1 MSLKPLK
8 KSDLEK
14 EWMKP
19 HRSKKI
25 LIHPEYHLIVT
36 EGTKTEP
43 NYFRAIQ
50 EQINQRYPGKIQLDI
65 HGQGDNTVNL
75 FDQACAYVKSS
86 PNTYKHVWVVY
97 DIDDFPPDR
106 INLTAELCQ
115 RSSTEETIYHPLWSN
130 QCIELWF
137 LLHFCYFQSDLHRS
151 AYSEKLTRYMV
162 SHGYGPYQKNRP
174 DIFGALRPHMDDAVA
189 NAKRLEQQNEGR
201 QPASAAPGTQV
212 HHLIETLRP
221 YL

>member
-86 PNTYKHVWVVY
+86 PNIYKHVWVVY

-151 AYSEKLTRYMV
+151 AYSGKLTMHMV
-162 SHGYGPYQKNRP
+162 SHGHGPYQKNCP
-174 DIFGALRPHMDDAVA
+174 DIFWALRPHMDDAVA

>member
-14 EWMKP
+14 QWMKRRLP
-19 HRSKKI
+19 RDI
-25 LIHPEYHLIVT
+25 PIQPEYHLIVT

-43 NYFRAIQ
+43 NYFRAIRDH
-50 EQINQRYPGKIQLDI
+50 INQRYPGKIQLDI
-65 HGQGDNTVNL
+65 YGEGDNTVNL
-75 FDQACAYVKSS
+75 FDRACGYVKES
-86 PNTYKHVWVVY
+86 PNVYKHIWVVY

-106 INLTAELCQ
+106 INLTAELCEHA
-115 RSSTEETIYHPLWSN
+115 STEETIYHPIWSN

-151 AYSEKLTRYMV
+151 AYMEKLTRYMTDY
-162 SHGYGPYQKNRP
+162 GYGAYEKNRP
-174 DIFGALRPHMDDAVA
+174 DIFQTLRPHMEYAVA
-189 NAKRLEQQNEGR
+189 NARRLEEKNQGR
-201 QPASAAPGTQV
+201 TPAAAAPGTQV
-212 HHLIETLRP
+212 YRLIETLRP